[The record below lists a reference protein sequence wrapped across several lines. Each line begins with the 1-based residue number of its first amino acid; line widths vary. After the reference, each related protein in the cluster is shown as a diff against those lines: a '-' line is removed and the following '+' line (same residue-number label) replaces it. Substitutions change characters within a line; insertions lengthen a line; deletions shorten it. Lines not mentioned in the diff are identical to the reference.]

1 MTVGPL
7 SFGALRHLLLS
18 RSEIRLTRP
27 LLRRIHEASGGNPF
41 FALELARAL
50 ARRKSPP
57 EPGEPLPVPADL
69 RRLLADSIAQL
80 PPVTREALL
89 VSALLARPSLDAV
102 ARATGGG
109 AEGVLRPAFD
119 ANILELTGSSIAFV
133 HPLLRS
139 AVHAEASAATRLRW
153 HRRLVD
159 VVSDVEERA
168 HHLALASLT
177 PDETV
182 AGQLESAGARARE
195 RGAPLMA
202 AGLLEHALRL
212 TPDDRRDE
220 SARRSIAAAD
230 AWLESGERRRAVE
243 LWEEVRRTIPH
254 GALRAD
260 ALLRL
265 ADMDNAAT
273 AEGAIALALEALHEA
288 AGDARRNVDILLR
301 LANLEHHREGWRAAV
316 EYATR
321 ALHVAEKLGDIS
333 LTASALTGLGVYE
346 TFLGIGDPA
355 HHYGRAVELEAL
367 AGAETGRAVFA
378 DAYWSPQTMLSD
390 WQRKNGE
397 LDEARSL
404 LEEQYRRAVEA
415 GDEHSRLD
423 LCVHLAELET
433 SAGAF
438 PAAQRWN
445 EEAIALAEESEADLS
460 RSVVLCSMAALEAYR
475 GDIACARTLAGE
487 AKAFCDAFGNELFV
501 GKARAILCFVEL
513 SAGRPEAALAELGP
527 SRKEPILSVFPFAG
541 DGVEAFIGAGRM
553 DDARTVLARLED
565 YADHTGL
572 RMFQLLARRCR
583 GLLSAATG
591 DLESA
596 LDTLED
602 AVALAAELPFPL
614 ERGRTLLALGQ
625 ARRRAK
631 QKRAAREALEA
642 AHAAFVE
649 FGAERWA
656 ERAVAELGRIGG
668 RTQERWE
675 LTSTERRVAE
685 HVAQGL
691 TNKEVAGL
699 LVISVR
705 AVEAN
710 LTRIYAKLGARSRT
724 ETAHLLT
731 QREKKETQA

>member
-1 MTVGPL
+1 
-7 SFGALRHLLLS
+7 
-18 RSEIRLTRP
+18 
-27 LLRRIHEASGGNPF
+27 
-41 FALELARAL
+41 
-50 ARRKSPP
+50 
-57 EPGEPLPVPADL
+57 
-69 RRLLADSIAQL
+69 
-80 PPVTREALL
+80 
-89 VSALLARPSLDAV
+89 
-102 ARATGGG
+102 
-109 AEGVLRPAFD
+109 
-119 ANILELTGSSIAFV
+119 
-133 HPLLRS
+133 
-139 AVHAEASAATRLRW
+139 
-153 HRRLVD
+153 
-159 VVSDVEERA
+159 
-168 HHLALASLT
+168 
-177 PDETV
+177 
-182 AGQLESAGARARE
+182 
-195 RGAPLMA
+195 
-202 AGLLEHALRL
+202 
-212 TPDDRRDE
+212 
-220 SARRSIAAAD
+220 
-230 AWLESGERRRAVE
+230 
-243 LWEEVRRTIPH
+243 
-254 GALRAD
+254 
-260 ALLRL
+260 
-265 ADMDNAAT
+265 
-273 AEGAIALALEALHEA
+273 
-288 AGDARRNVDILLR
+288 
-301 LANLEHHREGWRAAV
+301 
-316 EYATR
+316 
-321 ALHVAEKLGDIS
+321 
-333 LTASALTGLGVYE
+333 
-346 TFLGIGDPA
+346 
-355 HHYGRAVELEAL
+355 
-367 AGAETGRAVFA
+367 
-378 DAYWSPQTMLSD
+378 
-390 WQRKNGE
+390 
-397 LDEARSL
+397 
-404 LEEQYRRAVEA
+404 
-415 GDEHSRLD
+415 
-423 LCVHLAELET
+423 
-433 SAGAF
+433 
-438 PAAQRWN
+438 
-445 EEAIALAEESEADLS
+445 
-460 RSVVLCSMAALEAYR
+460 MAALEAYR
-475 GDIACARTLAGE
+475 GNIACARTLAGE

-724 ETAHLLT
+724 EMAHLLT